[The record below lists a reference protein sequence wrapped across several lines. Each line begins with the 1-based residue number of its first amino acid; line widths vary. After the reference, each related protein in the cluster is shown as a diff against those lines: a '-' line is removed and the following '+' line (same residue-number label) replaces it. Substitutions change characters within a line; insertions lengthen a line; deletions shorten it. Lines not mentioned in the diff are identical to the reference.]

1 MTEFKKNGLVIQEKD
16 FNEND
21 KILTIL
27 TERYGKVPVIAKG
40 AKSLKNRHMASCQL
54 FAYSNFNLRKKGNFY
69 YVTES
74 DLIEN
79 YYDIRTD
86 ILKMSLASYI
96 CDVVNYVCQEESQE
110 DPILKLT
117 LNTLYAISKDIK
129 SLEFIRSCF
138 EIRLAYELGNAPNV
152 DLCSICNESV
162 SSGAYLDLVDGVVI
176 CDKCSKNRDMS
187 YESAEFAERGLHKP
201 VAIISG
207 TIIKAIQYIINSKPE
222 RFMSFTIPEEE
233 NLLFYGV
240 AERFLLNQLERGF
253 YTLDFYKTL
262 L

>member
-54 FAYSNFNLRKKGNFY
+54 FAYSSFNLRKKGNFY

-96 CDVVNYVCQEESQE
+96 CDVVNYVCQDESQE
-110 DPILKLT
+110 DSILKLT
-117 LNTLYAISKDIK
+117 LNTLYAIAKDIK
-129 SLEFIRSCF
+129 PLEFIRSCF

-152 DLCSICNESV
+152 DLCSVCSESV
-162 SSGAYLDLVDGVVI
+162 LSGAYLDLVDGVVV
-176 CDKCSKNRDMS
+176 CDKCSKNKDMS
-187 YESAEFAERGLHKP
+187 YESVEFTERGLNKP
-201 VAIISG
+201 VSIVSG
-207 TIIKAIQYIINSKPE
+207 TVIKAIQYIINSKPE
-222 RFMSFTIPEEE
+222 RFMSFSIPHEESQ
-233 NLLFYGV
+233 LFYSV

>member
-138 EIRLAYELGNAPNV
+138 EIRLAYEPR
-152 DLCSICNESV
+152 E
-162 SSGAYLDLVDGVVI
+162 
-176 CDKCSKNRDMS
+176 
-187 YESAEFAERGLHKP
+187 
-201 VAIISG
+201 
-207 TIIKAIQYIINSKPE
+207 
-222 RFMSFTIPEEE
+222 
-233 NLLFYGV
+233 
-240 AERFLLNQLERGF
+240 
-253 YTLDFYKTL
+253 
-262 L
+262 

>member
-40 AKSLKNRHMASCQL
+40 AKSLKNRHMATCQL

-86 ILKMSLASYI
+86 ILKM
-96 CDVVNYVCQEESQE
+96 
-110 DPILKLT
+110 
-117 LNTLYAISKDIK
+117 
-129 SLEFIRSCF
+129 IRT
-138 EIRLAYELGNAPNV
+138 G
-152 DLCSICNESV
+152 
-162 SSGAYLDLVDGVVI
+162 
-176 CDKCSKNRDMS
+176 
-187 YESAEFAERGLHKP
+187 
-201 VAIISG
+201 
-207 TIIKAIQYIINSKPE
+207 
-222 RFMSFTIPEEE
+222 
-233 NLLFYGV
+233 
-240 AERFLLNQLERGF
+240 
-253 YTLDFYKTL
+253 
-262 L
+262 